1 MTVKDLRDLVNE
13 LPEEMDS
20 FEIVNGEIGTID
32 ENGKNAVYRV
42 DKSVVALYVDEQE
55 RQVCL
60 FHQTQEDI
68 KNLVNPNI
76 DGTTKES

>member
-1 MTVKDLRDLVNE
+1 MTLKDLRDLINE

-42 DKSVVALYVDEQE
+42 DKPVVAFYVDEQE
-55 RQVCL
+55 KQVSL

-68 KNLVNPNI
+68 KNLVKPN
-76 DGTTKES
+76 GTT